1 MRCSTGSTIARA
13 SSGSRSR
20 INSVEPLM
28 SANSA
33 VTVLRSPS
41 IVRAASGHS
50 AATRASEADSGVDAV
65 APPETALSISGAP
78 HLPQKLE
85 DGGFSALHF
94 AHDLVRTFPHCAQ
107 KLLPGVLFVPHF
119 VQRTGV
125 PPTGRMALLYHRAPR
140 SNSRNPPETF
150 ERFHTSHNINR
161 AKPASFYR
169 GRCRTSQRVHVL
181 SLSLNSFTYSGDT
194 TLKPAVVLGR
204 CNPR

>member
-1 MRCSTGSTIARA
+1 MILSAGSMIARA

-28 SANSA
+28 SANNA

-41 IVRAASGHS
+41 IAVAASGC
-50 AATRASEADSGVDAV
+50 SGVTRILDAESVDGV
-65 APPETALSISGAP
+65 APAETALSVSEAP

-94 AHDLVRTFPHCAQ
+94 AHNLLSTFPHCAQ

-125 PPTGRMALLYHRAPR
+125 PPTGRMAFCIIERREVTAASAGCRRCSDTSRASRLDASATSRVKGSTRSDLL
-140 SNSRNPPETF
+140 
-150 ERFHTSHNINR
+150 
-161 AKPASFYR
+161 
-169 GRCRTSQRVHVL
+169 
-181 SLSLNSFTYSGDT
+181 
-194 TLKPAVVLGR
+194 
-204 CNPR
+204 

>member
-1 MRCSTGSTIARA
+1 MMRSAGSTIARA

-20 INSVEPLM
+20 ISSVEPLM

-41 IVRAASGHS
+41 IVRAPSGCS
-50 AATRASEADSGVDAV
+50 GATRASDSGIDGA
-65 APPETALSISGAP
+65 APAETVLSMSGAP

-94 AHDLVRTFPHCAQ
+94 AHDLVSAFPHCAQ

-125 PPTGRMALLYHRAPR
+125 
-140 SNSRNPPETF
+140 
-150 ERFHTSHNINR
+150 
-161 AKPASFYR
+161 
-169 GRCRTSQRVHVL
+169 
-181 SLSLNSFTYSGDT
+181 
-194 TLKPAVVLGR
+194 
-204 CNPR
+204 

>member
-1 MRCSTGSTIARA
+1 MILSAGSIIARA

-20 INSVEPLM
+20 INSVEPLI

-41 IVRAASGHS
+41 IVRAASGRS
-50 AATRASEADSGVDAV
+50 AATRASEADSGADAV
-65 APPETALSISGAP
+65 APTETALSISGAP

-125 PPTGRMALLYHRAPR
+125 PPTAEWPFCIIERREVTAAPARARHSNMRALASPAPLD
-140 SNSRNPPETF
+140 SPLNCSCHPG
-150 ERFHTSHNINR
+150 
-161 AKPASFYR
+161 PASDA
-169 GRCRTSQRVHVL
+169 SRVQGSTRSDSAEV
-181 SLSLNSFTYSGDT
+181 
-194 TLKPAVVLGR
+194 
-204 CNPR
+204 